1 MEEDRLWHCGRFVEL
16 KNVVH
21 VATQIIDKNL
31 FFRFFM
37 IVHADKGFIIGGTFN
52 TRLFN
57 SCFVLFTV
65 TFAIFTFLP
74 ITLNSLLKENYPA
87 NQIDGKVT

>member
-1 MEEDRLWHCGRFVEL
+1 MHLWHCSRFGEL

-31 FFRFFM
+31 FFRFFI
-37 IVHADKGFIIGGTFN
+37 IVHADKGFITAGTFN
-52 TRLFN
+52 TRFLNF
-57 SCFVLFTV
+57 CFVLFTA
-65 TFAIFTFLP
+65 TFALITFLP

-87 NQIDGKVT
+87 NLIDGKVS